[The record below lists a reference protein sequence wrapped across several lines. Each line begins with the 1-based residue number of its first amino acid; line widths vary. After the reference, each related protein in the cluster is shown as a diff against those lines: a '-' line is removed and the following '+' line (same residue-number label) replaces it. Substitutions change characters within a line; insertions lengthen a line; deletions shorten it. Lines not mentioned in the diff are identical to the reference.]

1 MFDVYRRVVLQR
13 PLVIVGLLLVLA
25 SAAVTRLDDL
35 RLDASSDAL
44 LLQGDPDLA
53 FFREISERYASAEF
67 LVLTWQP
74 KGNTSLL
81 SDESLNAL
89 ATMVDQLR
97 ALSGVADV
105 TSVLDVPLL
114 QSPPLSL
121 TDLAQAEQLPTLR
134 DPAVSREL
142 ALDEF
147 TMSPIYRNLL
157 MGEAG
162 DVMAVQVSLEDD
174 ASLQAVLSERESLRQ
189 LRAEAGLT
197 TEQATQLS
205 ALEARYDQ
213 LQRQA
218 SGRRDRLVAE
228 VRAIADSYR
237 GNVDIFV
244 GGVPMIA
251 ADMIAFVQSDLV
263 IFGTAI
269 VFIMMLVLGLI
280 FRDWRWV
287 LAPILNCVVTAT
299 LMLGLLAWLDWRMT
313 VISSNFVAV
322 LLIVT
327 LSLSVHLVVRYREL
341 EHNQPDMPRPQRAGE
356 AARLMVVPCFYTA
369 LTTIVAFASLLVAG
383 IQPVIDFGMMM
394 TVGIIVGFLCTFTLV
409 PALMSILPEPAR
421 ALRLAADGSF
431 TGHLATVVEQKGG
444 WVLGVTIA
452 LAIATVVGITQ
463 LKVENRFID
472 YFKPSTEIYQ
482 GMELLDARLGGT
494 IPLDI
499 VLQPPGDSESFESSS
514 VVSSAAAATDDAS
527 SVDDEDALADDGFG
541 VDVLADDAFGD
552 DPFGSDPF
560 GGDPFGSTGS
570 SSPSYWFT
578 PRGRAVLD
586 EVHERVAAHAETGK
600 VLSLSTAFSVMDE
613 LYGAKLGPVELALVQ
628 NSMPDVVNASLV
640 APYFDA
646 ESDQARL
653 SVRVMET
660 SKTLRRDQFLR
671 DLRSELTEEVG
682 LAPEQ
687 LRFTSLLVLYNNVL
701 QSLFTSQILTLGA
714 VFLAIGLM
722 FWVLFRSLAL
732 ALLCL
737 APNLLAA
744 SMVLGIMGLAGI
756 PLDIMTITI
765 AAIVVGIGV
774 DDCIHYV
781 HRFKAE
787 FSVDGNYH
795 AAMHRSHGSIG
806 RAMYYTTLT
815 IMVGFSLLTLSNF
828 TPSLYFGVLTDV
840 AMAAAVAG
848 ALLLLPKLIL
858 AFKPFGADMTASTL
872 STNASDN

>member
-1 MFDVYRRVVLQR
+1 MFDVYRRIVLQR
-13 PLVIVGLLLVLA
+13 PFVLVGLLLVLA
-25 SAAVTRLDDL
+25 SVALTRFSDL

-53 FFREISERYASAEF
+53 FFRETSDRYASAEF

-74 KGNTSLL
+74 KDNVSLL
-81 SDESLNAL
+81 SPSSLDAL
-89 ATMVDQLR
+89 AAMVDELR
-97 ALSGVADV
+97 GLNGVADV

-114 QSPPLSL
+114 ESPPLSL
-121 TDLAQAEQLPTLR
+121 TDLSQAEQLPTLR
-134 DPAVSREL
+134 DPTVSREL
-142 ALDEF
+142 ALEEF
-147 TMSPIYRNLL
+147 TTSPIYRNLL
-157 MGEAG
+157 VGEAG
-162 DVMAVQVSLEDD
+162 DLMAVQVSLEEDEPLRI
-174 ASLQAVLSERESLRQ
+174 ALNERESLRQ
-189 LRAEAGLT
+189 LGSESGLSKV
-197 TEQATQLS
+197 QAQQL
-205 ALEARYDQ
+205 AAVEARYDE

-218 SGRRDRLVAE
+218 GTKRDRLVAE
-228 VRAIADSYR
+228 VRAIADTYR
-237 GNVDIFV
+237 SGADIFV

-263 IFGTAI
+263 VFGSAI
-269 VFIMMLVLGLI
+269 VIIMMLVLALI

-287 LAPILNCVVTAT
+287 LAPILNCVITAT

-341 EHNQPDMPRPQRAGE
+341 EHTQPDIHRRQRAGE
-356 AARLMVVPCFYTA
+356 AARLMAVPCFYTA

-383 IQPVIDFGMMM
+383 IQPVIDFGLMM

-409 PALMSILPEPAR
+409 PALMSVLPEPAR

-431 TGHLATVVEQKGG
+431 TGRLATVVEQQGG
-444 WVLGVTIA
+444 WVLGVTTL
-452 LAIATVVGITQ
+452 LAITTVVGITQ

-472 YFKPSTEIYQ
+472 YFKSSTEIYQ

-499 VLQPPGDSESFESSS
+499 VLYPPASEDQADAPIGLT
-514 VVSSAAAATDDAS
+514 SAASADTDAFDG
-527 SVDDEDALADDGFG
+527 DALADE
-541 VDVLADDAFGD
+541 AFDD

-560 GGDPFGSTGS
+560 ASDPFGDSGGS
-570 SSPSYWFT
+570 RPSYWFT
-578 PRGRAVLD
+578 PQGRALLD
-586 EVHERVAAHAETGK
+586 KVHQRVAAHTETGK

-628 NSMPDVVNASLV
+628 NSMPEVVNDTLV
-640 APYFDA
+640 APYFDG
-646 ESDQARL
+646 EEDQARL

-671 DLRSELTEEVG
+671 DLYTELTEEVG
-682 LAPEQ
+682 VAPEQ

-737 APNLLAA
+737 APNVLAA
-744 SMVLGIMGLAGI
+744 SIVLGIMGLAGI

-774 DDCIHYV
+774 DDCIHYI

-787 FSVDGNYH
+787 FSIDRNYH

-848 ALLLLPKLIL
+848 ALLLLPKLIVV
-858 AFKPFGADMTASTL
+858 FKPFGADASAV
-872 STNASDN
+872 S